1 MEKKTYKVGP
11 ITLAIALIV
20 SGLALLGYNFGLIAN
35 LSGLWKLWPLLLVGV
50 GAEYFVRRM
59 LAGDAGENEVRFH
72 VGSLVLLI
80 LLLMAGGVAYTVA
93 TVSKDFGGILN
104 VIPWEDSALAYKRSW
119 AAEPIPLKAGE
130 LLFIENKVGQVKL
143 SSAPGNELKVNA
155 VIRSSDHGPAR
166 ELADSINPEIK
177 REGDRVLIQMPE
189 TQNWSERMLA
199 VDLEVAVPVGVKVN
213 VDSGTGRVFAE
224 NMEQD
229 LVLVANTGTI
239 EAENLRGKVEIRNN
253 TGRIQVVD
261 PGGDLIAE
269 TNTGSIEVSST
280 RPLSG
285 KYQLISSTGRIT
297 LELPRESDLSITAE
311 SRTGNVDLE
320 GLPENSERDGMGS
333 RYTNKLGAGK
343 GSAELRV
350 GTGSISITAR

>member
-20 SGLALLGYNFGLIAN
+20 SGLALLGYNFGFIGN

-50 GAEYFVRRM
+50 GVEYFVRRM
-59 LAGDAGENEVRFH
+59 LAGDTGENEVRFH
-72 VGSLVLLI
+72 VGSLLLLI
-80 LLLMAGGVAYTVA
+80 LLLMAGGVAYTVT

-104 VIPWEDSALAYKRSW
+104 AIPWGNSNLYKRHW
-119 AAEPIPLKAGE
+119 EAEPMQLKAGE
-130 LLFIENKVGQVKL
+130 QLFIENKVGQVKL
-143 SSAPGNELKVNA
+143 SSAPGSELKVTA
-155 VIRSSDHGPAR
+155 LIGGPTQ

-177 REGDRVLIQMPE
+177 READRITIQMPE
-189 TQNWSERMLA
+189 PKNLA
-199 VDLEVAVPVGVKVN
+199 GRLLSLDLEVAVPAGVMVN
-213 VDSGTGRVFAE
+213 VDSGTGRLSAE

-239 EAENLRGKVEIRNN
+239 ETKNLRGKVEIRNN
-253 TGRIQVVD
+253 TGRIQVDD

-269 TNTGSIEVSST
+269 TNTGSIEVTST

-285 KYQLISSTGRIT
+285 KYQLISSTGRIA
-297 LELPRESDLSITAE
+297 LELPKESDLNITAE
-311 SRTGNVDLE
+311 SQTGNVDLR
-320 GLPENSERDGMGS
+320 GLPENSVRDGMGS
-333 RYTNKLGAGK
+333 RYNNKLGAGK
-343 GSAELRV
+343 GTAELRV